1 MNAKKIVTAGL
12 ALVMVAGIS
21 VAGTLAYLTSTT
33 GPVTNTFTVGAGV
46 DIDLDEAKVG
56 TDGKKIVGEGAER
69 VVENTYALAPG
80 GIYDKDPT
88 VHVTGDSCWVFVTVE
103 NPIADYEGST
113 SIADQM
119 TTNGWVSLGT
129 TKAGLPLYGYGAKAG
144 DVFTPTAVSAS
155 SDDHDLEVFTTL
167 TIGNLDND
175 QNAALKAI
183 VDPEEGEGKDI
194 VVTAYAIQS
203 ANMNSVATALDALG
217 LVDAE

>member
-46 DIDLDEAKVG
+46 DIDLDEGQVG
-56 TDGKKIVGEGAER
+56 ADGKFTDAGKTR
-69 VVENTYALAPG
+69 VMYNEYALAPG
-80 GIYDKDPT
+80 GSYDKDPT

-103 NPIADYEGST
+103 NPISKYEGST
-113 SIADQM
+113 SIATQM
-119 TTNGWVSLGT
+119 TTNGWVSLGMT
-129 TKAGLPLYGYGAKAG
+129 DAGLPLYGYGAKAG

>member
-46 DIDLDEAKVG
+46 DITLNEGQVG
-56 TDGKKIVGEGAER
+56 ADGKFTDAGVTR
-69 VVENTYALAPG
+69 VTSNEYALAPG
-80 GIYDKDPT
+80 GSYDKDPT

-103 NPIADYEGST
+103 NPISDYEGST
-113 SIADQM
+113 SIAAQM
-119 TTNGWVSLGT
+119 TTNGWVSLGMT
-129 TKAGLPLYGYGAKAG
+129 DAGLPLYGYGAKAG

-183 VDPEEGEGKDI
+183 VDPEVGEGEDI

-203 ANMNSVATALDALG
+203 ANMNSVTTALDALG